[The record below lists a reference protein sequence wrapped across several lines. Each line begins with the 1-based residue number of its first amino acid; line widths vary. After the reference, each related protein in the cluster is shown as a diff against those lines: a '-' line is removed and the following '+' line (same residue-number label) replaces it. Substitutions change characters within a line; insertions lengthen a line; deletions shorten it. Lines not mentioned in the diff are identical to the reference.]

1 MVIFHSY
8 VAVYQRV
15 CIFLVF
21 PIIHFVCSVE
31 NGLPY
36 QRSSALQPNGG
47 TEGDHIHRTCHA
59 EQMQST
65 LPLGGFFKGAWQ
77 MLMAVEKSP
86 RRTLGKRGVTFFPS
100 YRTSAL

>member
-1 MVIFHSY
+1 
-8 VAVYQRV
+8 
-15 CIFLVF
+15 
-21 PIIHFVCSVE
+21 
-31 NGLPY
+31 
-36 QRSSALQPNGG
+36 
-47 TEGDHIHRTCHA
+47 
-59 EQMQST
+59 MQST